1 MCTDSFL
8 RGGVQVHPPNA
19 PTGLVLPYSSHW
31 GPRAWPDV
39 WVGGSIEIKTGLGTR
54 KEPMLPGAL
63 KGKQQPLGTYQNIP
77 VPFHPPPNLS
87 SPKENPSLLE
97 AWPLQGGSENLL
109 PAASPPRSAHTS
121 EHLVPNELAGVPAQG
136 GGVGG
141 ALPYLTGSIVHNRLG
156 WFMECSQGPPAPPSW
171 PPPGRKENYFSY
183 CKL

>member
-77 VPFHPPPNLS
+77 VPFHPPQPEL
-87 SPKENPSLLE
+87 PQREPFPARGMAPS
-97 AWPLQGGSENLL
+97 GG
-109 PAASPPRSAHTS
+109 
-121 EHLVPNELAGVPAQG
+121 Q
-136 GGVGG
+136 
-141 ALPYLTGSIVHNRLG
+141 
-156 WFMECSQGPPAPPSW
+156 
-171 PPPGRKENYFSY
+171 
-183 CKL
+183 